1 MLGRKVLDVVAPDIA
16 EAHEARLLERDEQ
29 AAYEQMSLTWR
40 RLGAGLSRATVTLP
54 DASMDRWLTQL
65 HAFTSPRRE
74 GQVPPDERV
83 PHPRRLAQAFTSLL
97 ERIPTDWLPRHGGDS
112 TTLVVTIDEADLDR
126 RLAAAGLTTGT
137 PITAGE
143 ARRLACTA
151 GILPAVLGGDSQPLD
166 LGRMRRLFSPAQR
179 KALAIR
185 DQTCRAEGC
194 DVPAAWTEAHH
205 LKPWARGGRPTWPTA
220 CCCAPSTIT
229 ARTTTAT
236 TCADS
241 RTATTVSTGGREGRE
256 GSILLRSG
264 HVDADDSLVAVLV
277 GDHGERGRVA
287 VIDDG
292 PTRGDGSGDPLL
304 GHLGAT

>member
-29 AAYEQMSLTWR
+29 AAYDRMSLTWR
-40 RLGAGLSRATVTLP
+40 RLGAGVSRATVTLP

-83 PHPRRLAQAFTSLL
+83 PHPRKLAHAFTALL
-97 ERIPTDWLPRHGGDS
+97 ERIPAQWLPRHGGDS
-112 TTLVVTIDEADLDR
+112 TTIVVTIDQADLDR
-126 RLAAAGLTTGT
+126 RLATAGLTTGT

-151 GILPAVLGGDSQPLD
+151 GILPAVLGGDSRPLD
-166 LGRMRRLFSPAQR
+166 LGRTRRLFSPAQR
-179 KALAIR
+179 KAMAIR

-205 LKPWARGGRPTWPTA
+205 LTPWARGGGT
-220 CCCAPSTIT
+220 
-229 ARTTTAT
+229 
-236 TCADS
+236 DL
-241 RTATTVSTGGREGRE
+241 VDGV
-256 GSILLRSG
+256 LLCSFHHHRA
-264 HVDADDSLVAVLV
+264 HDHRYDLRRLPN
-277 GDHGERGRVA
+277 GDHRFHRR
-287 VIDDG
+287 
-292 PTRGDGSGDPLL
+292 T
-304 GHLGAT
+304 